1 MVNIGGP
8 YAVKGMMSNPISSPQ
23 YWKPSTFGG
32 EVGFNIVK
40 TTTIRQLFCRN
51 MRPGECGHVA
61 FKMPDELEV
70 KASTV
75 LEASPALHYSDSSTG
90 GKFRGSSFSPAA
102 GAGSS
107 RYSAGYRHLPVK
119 ELELIDCEASPLESW
134 AAQHSPVNNCRRI
147 HTR

>member
-32 EVGFNIVK
+32 DVGFNIVK

-51 MRPGECGHVA
+51 MKPGECGHVA
-61 FKMPDELEV
+61 FKMPDELKV
-70 KASTV
+70 KASTI
-75 LEASPALHYSDSSTG
+75 LEASPAPHYSDSSTG
-90 GKFRGSSFSPAA
+90 GKFRGSSFSPVA
-102 GAGSS
+102 GT
-107 RYSAGYRHLPVK
+107 GYKRLSVD

-134 AAQHSPVNNCRRI
+134 AVQHLPVNNCRRI